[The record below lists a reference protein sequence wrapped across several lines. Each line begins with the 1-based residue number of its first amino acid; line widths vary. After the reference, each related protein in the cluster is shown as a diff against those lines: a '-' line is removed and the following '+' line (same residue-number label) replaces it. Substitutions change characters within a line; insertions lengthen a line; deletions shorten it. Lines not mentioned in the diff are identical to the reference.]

1 MMIKYDVDAMDE
13 VGKGNLK
20 DWCAFCRDAAPTSK
34 AEMLE
39 MMKTGKSSGDAKA
52 ISDLGY
58 QYRDGA
64 MGLPKDRVKALKLWL
79 EAVSI
84 KPGLIE
90 THFSIAEAYLFG
102 RGAEKDIEKVIHH
115 WKLAAIGGHERARY
129 NLGLAELRNGNADV
143 ARLFVITARAGD
155 ANHRRAMKH
164 FMIAAR
170 AGYDDA
176 LKGVREGYKVGFVT
190 KDEYASTLRA
200 HKDSQDEMK
209 SEQREKASRFIRD
222 LKERGIIA
230 DR

>member
-1 MMIKYDVDAMDE
+1 MNRVVVRLASMDE

-20 DWCAFCRDAAPTSK
+20 DWCAFCRDVAPTSK

-39 MMKTGKSSGDAKA
+39 MMKTGMSSGDAKA

-64 MGLPKDRVKALKLWL
+64 MGLPKDRVMALKMWH

-129 NLGLAELRNGNADV
+129 NLGLAELRNGNIDV
-143 ARLFVITARAGD
+143 ARKHFEISARAGD
-155 ANHRRAMKH
+155 DDLLKDNHRRAMKL
-164 FMIAAR
+164 FIVAAR
-170 AGYDDA
+170 DEYDDA
-176 LKGVREGYKVGFVT
+176 LKGVREGYKDGYVT
-190 KDEYASTLRA
+190 KYEYASTLRA
-200 HKDSQDEMK
+200 HKDS
-209 SEQREKASRFIRD
+209 
-222 LKERGIIA
+222 
-230 DR
+230 